1 MELMLRTQSIHY
13 LRNNHIMK
21 ILFRFIFLTL
31 AVFVADYFVPG
42 IHLVDWMSIVIAGA
56 ALTII
61 QIIVK
66 PIVKILTLPI
76 TLLTLGFFLL
86 ILNALFFWFVS
97 GLVPG
102 MTVDNFMAAF
112 LGSLIVSVLNWI
124 ADHLTKKKD

>member
-1 MELMLRTQSIHY
+1 
-13 LRNNHIMK
+13 MK

-112 LGSLIVSVLNWI
+112 LGSFIVSVLNWI